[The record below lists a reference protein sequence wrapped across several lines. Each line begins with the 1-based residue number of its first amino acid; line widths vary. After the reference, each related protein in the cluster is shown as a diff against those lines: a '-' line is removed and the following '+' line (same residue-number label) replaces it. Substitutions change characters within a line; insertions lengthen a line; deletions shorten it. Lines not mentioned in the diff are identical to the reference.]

1 MLLRALGRR
10 FGVPGALRSFS
21 AAVGGAEANLD
32 VWKERATKEAKG
44 KDPWEAFASTNA
56 DGIPV
61 MPVYSAL
68 DVADQPEHGSEF
80 PGVYPYTRGPY
91 ASMYTGRPWTIRQY
105 AGFSTAEES
114 NAFFRKGLA
123 AGQQGVSVAFDLPT
137 HRGYDSDHPRVAG
150 DVGMA
155 GVAIDSVEDM
165 KLLFDGIPLDRMSV
179 SMTMNGAVLPILAM
193 FVVAAEEEGVPAA
206 KLQGTIQN
214 DILKEFMVRNTFIYA
229 PHPSMRIIG
238 DIFAYC
244 SKAMPKFHPI
254 SISGYHMQEAGATPV
269 LELAFTLADG
279 LEYIRCA
286 QQAGLTVDQV
296 APRLSF
302 FFAVGMNFFSEVA
315 KLRAARRLWARLV
328 REKFGPKDEK
338 SLVLRTHCQT
348 SGYSLTAQEPY
359 NNIIRTT
366 VEAMAAVLGGT
377 QSLHTNS
384 FDEAI
389 ALPTDFSAKLARNT
403 QLILAEETGITT
415 VADPLGGS
423 FYVEAL
429 TAQMEEAAERVIR
442 EVEQLGGMTEAII
455 SGLPK
460 LKIEECAARQQA
472 HIDSGKQVIV
482 GVNKYGQQGEGEAA
496 REEEFRKIDNTAVLQ
511 KQRERLEKV
520 RASRDGAAV
529 AAALAALEEEAHRR
543 QREQNLLELA
553 VEAARLRATVGE
565 ITQALEKAWGRYEA
579 GGAQG
584 PPSPV
589 RAQQAQQA
597 VAGLPAVG
605 LASWEQPR
613 GRGARCR
620 QKPRAPRGPC
630 HASALR
636 PLHAPCT
643 SAGHQSMLRRQLLSH
658 PSVAGP
664 HNQNNHLRARP
675 VCPSQE
681 EMAAVERA
689 VQRFEAVAGRRPRI
703 LIAKMGQDGHDRGAK
718 VMATGLADLGFD
730 VDIGP
735 LFMTPAEVARHA
747 VDADVH
753 IVGVSSQAAGHG
765 TLVPELL
772 QELRQQGMEHVLVVC
787 GGIIPKQDQPALFEA
802 GVAACYGP
810 GTRVPAAALDMIG
823 MLLEEPELAGS
834 AA

>member
-1 MLLRALGRR
+1 MASIARVLERLRPRLR
-10 FGVPGALRSFS
+10 GAAIYRGYAS
-21 AAVGGAEANLD
+21 AAEPLAGAAEQNLEEWR
-32 VWKERATKEAKG
+32 VRATKEAHG
-44 KDPWEAFASTNA
+44 RDPWETFSSTNQ
-56 DGIPV
+56 DEIRL
-61 MPVYSAL
+61 MPVYTSL
-68 DVADQPEHGSEF
+68 DVAEQADYGTEF

-91 ASMYTGRPWTIRQY
+91 ASMYSGRPWTIRQY

-114 NAFFRKGLA
+114 NAFYRKGLA
-123 AGQQGVSVAFDLPT
+123 AGQQGVSVAFDLAT

-155 GVAIDSVEDM
+155 GVAVDSVEDM
-165 KLLFDGIPLDRMSV
+165 KVLFNGIPLDKMSV
-179 SMTMNGAVLPILAM
+179 SMTMNGAVLPVLAM
-193 FVVAAEEEGVPAA
+193 FVVAAAEQGVPAA

-214 DILKEFMVRNTFIYA
+214 DILKEFMVRNTYIYP

-244 SKAMPKFHPI
+244 SRNLPKFHPI
-254 SISGYHMQEAGATPV
+254 SISGYHMQEAGATPG

-286 QQAGLTVDQV
+286 QQAGLSVDQV

-302 FFAVGMNFFSEVA
+302 FFAIGMNFFSEVA
-315 KLRAARRLWARLV
+315 KLRAARRLWAKLV
-328 REKFGPKDEK
+328 KEKFNPHDEK

-359 NNIIRTT
+359 NNIVRTT
-366 VEAMAAVLGGT
+366 VEAMAAVMGGT

-403 QLILAEETGITT
+403 QLILAEETGITQ

-429 TAQMEEAAERVIR
+429 TTQMEQAAEAIIQ
-442 EVEQLGGMTEAII
+442 EVEQMGGMTEAII

-472 HIDSGKQVIV
+472 NIDCNKQVIV
-482 GVNKYGQQGEGEAA
+482 GVNKYANAYDSGAVPQEVDV
-496 REEEFRKIDNTAVLQ
+496 RKIDNSAVLVTQ
-511 KQRERLEKV
+511 KERLARIRE
-520 RASRDGAAV
+520 SRDEPAV
-529 AAALAALEEEAHRR
+529 QASLAALEAAAHSGDR
-543 QREQNLLELA
+543 QLNLLELA

-565 ITQALEKAWGRYEA
+565 ITSALERAWGRYEA
-579 GGAQG
+579 GGGMATG
-584 PPSPV
+584 VYSKTLGTSAHAELAAV
-589 RAQQAQQA
+589 EQA
-597 VAGLPAVG
+597 VA
-605 LASWEQPR
+605 
-613 GRGARCR
+613 
-620 QKPRAPRGPC
+620 
-630 HASALR
+630 
-636 PLHAPCT
+636 
-643 SAGHQSMLRRQLLSH
+643 
-658 PSVAGP
+658 
-664 HNQNNHLRARP
+664 
-675 VCPSQE
+675 
-681 EMAAVERA
+681 
-689 VQRFEAVAGRRPRI
+689 RFEEVSGRRPRI

-735 LFMTPAEVARHA
+735 LFMTPQEVARHA

-753 IVGVSSQAAGHG
+753 VVGVSSQAAGHG

-772 QELRQQGMEHVLVVC
+772 AELRAQGMQHVLVVC
-787 GGIIPKQDQPALFEA
+787 GGIIPKQDHGALREA
-802 GVAACYGP
+802 GVAAFYGP
-810 GTRVPAAALDMIG
+810 GTRVPAAALDIID
-823 MLLEEPELAGS
+823 MLLEEPQQRSHGTA
-834 AA
+834 